1 MEMLSSKPR
10 AGRASRA
17 LLLAAPAALLLSLG
31 ACGATGP
38 GRASWPPMAKKWFD
52 RADASYHR
60 VDIDDAEHA
69 VDNALRIDPH
79 RSKIRILAARVA
91 LAQLDYDRAIQLLK
105 GLDSDD
111 ARSIRGRALWYSGKL
126 DAAADELDALLA
138 DPDVH
143 DPWAQQ
149 VAKLARLGTGRK
161 PFTMSGGLV
170 AVTEMP
176 QVASTSLVVPLEIN
190 GEPGLGLIATGTA
203 EAYIDSSGGSG
214 EPSWVSLRFGSSSSI
229 EVKDV
234 PALPKD
240 LSGISRQLNAP
251 IKMLIG
257 VNLLRHLNCTFD
269 FAGSQFVVRSFEPPP
284 PPHATT
290 VKLVY
295 VRGGGMV
302 MRGGF
307 GQGETPKLGSLLIDT
322 SMTFPIALDKS
333 GWKKAGVALST
344 LKPVPSGGGD
354 LRHGVLPVLKVGAF
368 QVPSIPA
375 VYGAPVKQLEDGL
388 GVHLDGLIG
397 SGLLAAFRVTLVD
410 GGRTMWLE
418 DNNVSAIGGA
428 RTPPSSGQLQLTPP
442 SAQPPPREALPGGKA
457 PGEGLP
463 GGEQPPAPELQAPT
477 LSPPPAGNA
486 PHRKHHG
493 GPSSNRK

>member
-1 MEMLSSKPR
+1 MQLLSKPR
-10 AGRASRA
+10 AGHASRA
-17 LLLAAPAALLLSLG
+17 LLLAVLGALLLSVT
-31 ACGATGP
+31 ACGGVGP
-38 GRASWPPMAKKWFD
+38 GEASWPPMAKKWFD

-60 VDIDDAEHA
+60 VDIDDAQQA

-79 RSKIRILAARVA
+79 RTKIRLLAAHIA
-91 LAQLDYDRAIQLLK
+91 LARLQYDRAIQLLQ
-105 GLDSDD
+105 GLNSGE
-111 ARSIRGRALWYSGKL
+111 ARGIRGRALWYSGKL
-126 DAAADELDALLA
+126 DAAADELEALLS
-138 DPDVH
+138 DPDVR

-161 PFTMSGGLV
+161 PFSMSGGLV

-176 QVASTSLVVPLEIN
+176 QVASTSLVVPLEVN

-203 EAYIDSSGGSG
+203 EAFLDSSGGNG
-214 EPSWVSLRFGSSSSI
+214 EPSWVSLRFGSKSSI

-257 VNLLRHLNCTFD
+257 VNLLRHLHCTFD
-269 FAGSQFVVRSFEPPP
+269 FAGSQFVVRTFEPPP

-290 VKLVY
+290 VKLAY

-307 GQGETPKLGSLLIDT
+307 GQGESPELGSLLVDT
-322 SMTFPIALDKS
+322 SMTFPVALDKA

-344 LKPVPSGGGD
+344 LQPVPDAGG
-354 LRHGVLPVLKVGAF
+354 LRHGVLPLLRVGAF
-368 QVPSIPA
+368 QVPSVPA
-375 VYGAPVKQLEDGL
+375 VYGAPVKELEDGL
-388 GVHLDGLIG
+388 GVHLDGLVG

-410 GGRTMWLE
+410 DGRTMWLE
-418 DNNVSAIGGA
+418 DNPAALGA
-428 RTPPSSGQLQLTPP
+428 RRRPPPQQGGQLQLTPP
-442 SAQPPPREALPGGKA
+442 SGAPPPGEALPGEEKPA
-457 PGEGLP
+457 
-463 GGEQPPAPELQAPT
+463 APELQAPS
-477 LSPPPAGNA
+477 LSPPPAGKA
-486 PHRKHHG
+486 PQPHHG
-493 GPSSNRK
+493 NPGPSSSRR

>member
-1 MEMLSSKPR
+1 MQLLPR
-10 AGRASRA
+10 TRKGRASRA
-17 LLLAAPAALLLSLG
+17 VLLAALGALLMSG
-31 ACGATGP
+31 TACGGVGP
-38 GRASWPPMAKKWFD
+38 AEASWPPMAKKWFD
-52 RADASYHR
+52 RADASYHH

-79 RSKIRILAARVA
+79 RKKIRVLAARVA
-91 LAQLDYDRAIQLLK
+91 LARLDYDRAIQLLK
-105 GLDSDD
+105 GLNSNE

-126 DAAADELDALLA
+126 DAAADELEALLS
-138 DPDVH
+138 DPEVR
-143 DPWAQQ
+143 DPWAEQ

-161 PFTMSGGLV
+161 PFSMSGGLV

-176 QVASTSLVVPLEIN
+176 QVAATSLVVPLEVN

-203 EAYIDSSGGSG
+203 EAFLDSSGGNG
-214 EPSWVSLRFGSSSSI
+214 EPSWVSLRFGSKSSI

-257 VNLLRHLNCTFD
+257 VNLLRHLHCTFD
-269 FAGSQFVVRSFEPPP
+269 FAGSQFVVRNFEPPP

-307 GQGETPKLGSLLIDT
+307 GQGESPMLGSLLVDT
-322 SMTFPIALDKS
+322 SMTFPIALDKA
-333 GWKKAGVALST
+333 GWKKAGVKLST
-344 LKPVPSGGGD
+344 LRPLPDAGN
-354 LRHGVLPVLKVGAF
+354 LRHGVLPVLHVGAF
-368 QVPSIPA
+368 QVPSVPA
-375 VYGAPVKQLEDGL
+375 VYGAPVKDLEDGL
-388 GVHLDGLIG
+388 GVHLDGLVG

-410 GGRTMWLE
+410 DGRTMWLE
-418 DNNVSAIGGA
+418 DNPTALSGA
-428 RTPPSSGQLQLTPP
+428 PRRAPPSSSGPLQLTPP
-442 SAQPPPREALPGGKA
+442 SGAPPPGEALPGA
-457 PGEGLP
+457 PAP
-463 GGEQPPAPELQAPT
+463 GGEEGPGPKLKAPT
-477 LSPPPAGNA
+477 LSPPPAGKSPPA
-486 PHRKHHG
+486 HRG
-493 GPSSNRK
+493 NPGPSSRR